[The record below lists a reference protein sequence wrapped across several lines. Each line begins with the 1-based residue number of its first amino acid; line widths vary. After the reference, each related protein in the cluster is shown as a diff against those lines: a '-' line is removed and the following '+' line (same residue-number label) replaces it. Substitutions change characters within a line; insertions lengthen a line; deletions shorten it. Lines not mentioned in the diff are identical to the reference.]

1 MHPSSS
7 TTTSH
12 NQFLQKRTR
21 DESIIYP
28 APESK
33 RPKPDTSQSQP
44 QTKSNL
50 APHQQYT
57 QILNQAYTQFTY
69 SSSRN
74 PIPNPNS
81 NSIYTYLTYY
91 SILLLTIF
99 TSTTTFSL

>member
-1 MHPSSS
+1 MHPTSSS
-7 TTTSH
+7 TTTTTH

-28 APESK
+28 APETK

-44 QTKSNL
+44 KSNL

-57 QILNQAYTQFTY
+57 QILNQAYAPFTY

-81 NSIYTYLTYY
+81 NSIYYI
-91 SILLLTIF
+91 SIPFNLL
-99 TSTTTFSL
+99 